1 MILALDTTT
10 KNFSIAIKDEKTG
23 VIKEIFI
30 PNSEFTHSEII
41 IKNFDTLLK
50 KTKSSIK
57 EIKKII
63 CTSGPGSWTG
73 IRVGLSFARTLAQIL
88 KIPIISVSTL
98 DLLAYKKLLKIK
110 NKCLICATIPAN
122 QDEFH
127 IAIYEC
133 IDRKIKRISEYTSLN
148 KNEIPDFLNK
158 HIKKKFKI
166 FFASEMNFSAKDLF
180 HFSNKRA
187 KHFSKITPLYI
198 KLPKIHKDGTKN
210 K

>member
-30 PNSEFTHSEII
+30 PDSEFTHSEII

-63 CTSGPGSWTG
+63 CTLGPGSWTG
-73 IRVGLSFARTLAQIL
+73 IRVGLSFARTFAQIL
-88 KIPIISVSTL
+88 KIPIIPVSTL
-98 DLLAYKKLLKIK
+98 DLLAYKKSREIK
-110 NKCLICATIPAN
+110 NDCLICTTIPVN
-122 QDEFH
+122 QDEIH
-127 IAIYEC
+127 IAVYEYV
-133 IDRKIKRISEYTSLN
+133 DKKLKRISKYTS
-148 KNEIPDFLNK
+148 IPKKDIPFFLDEHN
-158 HIKKKFKI
+158 KKKLKI
-166 FFASEMNFSAKDLF
+166 FFAGEMNFSAKDLF
-180 HFSNKRA
+180 LFSNKRA